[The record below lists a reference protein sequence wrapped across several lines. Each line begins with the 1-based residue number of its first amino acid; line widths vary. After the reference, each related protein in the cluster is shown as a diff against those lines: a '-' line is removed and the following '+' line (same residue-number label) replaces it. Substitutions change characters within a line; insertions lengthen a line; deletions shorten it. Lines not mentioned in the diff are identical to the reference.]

1 MTVTVELT
9 TQEQEILGLNNVTT
23 EEFINSIE
31 AEFKAK
37 LDAATK
43 IAKEAL
49 IDNCSYDLLKT
60 LLISGV

>member
-9 TQEQEILGLNNVTT
+9 AQEQEILGLNNVRPG
-23 EEFINSIE
+23 EFIESVR
-31 AEFKAK
+31 AEFAAK
-37 LDAATK
+37 LEAATK

-49 IDNCSYDLLKT
+49 TDNCSYDQLKT